1 MSNIT
6 SSTTST
12 AISSFDPD
20 SEHFDALA
28 FDLSRSATTKVRHGR
43 SCATSEYDDPCTD
56 NTSERAGST
65 LPNYENNDI
74 ESDDDDASFFA
85 EVQYLNGVEFK
96 KQNSCKDVN
105 QIKRLRVS
113 RKSSFSISR
122 NRLAHKDAKSIN
134 SPKNQPN
141 PVSESH
147 PEDSTSSRFF
157 CSAFENLMPMLEF
170 KFTRRKQGEARS

>member
-12 AISSFDPD
+12 AMSSHDPN
-20 SEHFDALA
+20 SEHFDAVA
-28 FDLSRSATTKVRHGR
+28 FDLSRSATAKVRHGR
-43 SCATSEYDDPCTD
+43 SCATSDCGDPCSESTG
-56 NTSERAGST
+56 ERAGST
-65 LPNYENNDI
+65 PPNYEKYDI
-74 ESDDDDASFFA
+74 ESDDDDASFFT
-85 EVQYLNGVEFK
+85 EVRDLDGVEFK
-96 KQNSCKDVN
+96 KQNSCNNVN

-122 NRLAHKDAKSIN
+122 NRLAHKDTKSIN
-134 SPKNQPN
+134 SVKNQPT

-147 PEDSTSSRFF
+147 PEDSTSSQIF
-157 CSAFENLMPMLEF
+157 CSAFDNLMPMLGF